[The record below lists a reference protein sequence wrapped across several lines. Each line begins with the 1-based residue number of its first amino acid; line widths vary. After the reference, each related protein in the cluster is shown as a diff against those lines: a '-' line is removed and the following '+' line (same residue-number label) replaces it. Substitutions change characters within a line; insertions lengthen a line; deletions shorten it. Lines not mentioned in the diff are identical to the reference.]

1 MLYLLTIFSLLL
13 PALAINARSNSNVA
27 VYWGQNSGGS
37 QQRLSYYCDS
47 DAVDIVILSFMHQF
61 PSPIQLNFANACE
74 GTYTANGILQCQTIA
89 EDIKYCQNNGKTIL
103 LSLGGAAGSYGFS
116 DDATAKQFAH
126 TLWDLF
132 GNSKNLATNDRPF
145 YDAVLDGFDFDI
157 ENNWSTGYPALAT
170 ELRTLFQKDT
180 SKNYYLG
187 AAPQCPYPD
196 ASVGPL
202 LKQSEIDFVFIQFY
216 NNYCNLGSS
225 SFNWDTWLD
234 YAETDSPNKNIKL
247 FVGVP
252 ASSRAAGSGYNDPSA
267 VSQYLTSDILNSK
280 YFGGISMWDVSAGW
294 SNTNSN
300 GNFVENMKAIVKKAS
315 PGEETT
321 SSSTTTTTTTT
332 STTISS
338 SSSSSKTSKT
348 SKTSTTST
356 TSSSISST
364 TSSTTSSTSSSST
377 SSSTSSTTSSSTTS
391 SQISTT
397 STAPT
402 SSTSLSS
409 STISTSA
416 STSDTTSVTSSE
428 TTPVVTPSSSSSAI
442 TIPGDSTTTGISKS
456 SSTKPATST
465 TSALSSSTTTVAT
478 IPDDKEI
485 INTPTDTETTSKPP
499 AIITES
505 DATTI
510 TQNLTPS
517 TTTKNVKTT
526 STNIV
531 TEWVWAP
538 TTLRTL
544 TTTYQILTTRTH
556 IETVFAEPSTVV
568 IYN

>member
-89 EDIKYCQNNGKTIL
+89 EDIKYCQNKGKTIL

-225 SFNWDTWLD
+225 SFNWDTWLN

-348 SKTSTTST
+348 STTST

-428 TTPVVTPSSSSSAI
+428 TTPVVTPSSLSSAI

-465 TSALSSSTTTVAT
+465 TSALSSLTTTVAT

>member
-89 EDIKYCQNNGKTIL
+89 EDIKYCQNKGKTIL

-157 ENNWSTGYPALAT
+157 ENNWSTGYPALAN

-321 SSSTTTTTTTT
+321 SSTTTTTTTT

-338 SSSSSKTSKT
+338 SSSSSKT

-428 TTPVVTPSSSSSAI
+428 TTPVVTPSSLSSAI

-465 TSALSSSTTTVAT
+465 TSASSSLATTVAT

-485 INTPTDTETTSKPP
+485 INTPTDTETTPKPP

>member
-1 MLYLLTIFSLLL
+1 MLYLVTILSLLL
-13 PALAINARSNSNVA
+13 PALAFNARSNSNVA

-47 DAVDIVILSFMHQF
+47 DAVDIVILSFMHEF
-61 PSPIQLNFANACE
+61 PSPVQLNFANACE
-74 GTYTANGILQCQTIA
+74 GTYTADGILQCQTIA
-89 EDIKYCQNNGKTIL
+89 TDIKYCQNKGKIVL

-116 DDATAKQFAH
+116 DDATAKKFAH

-132 GNSKNLATNDRPF
+132 GNSKTLATNDRPF

-157 ENNWSTGYPALAT
+157 ENNWSTGYPALAN

-234 YAETDSPNKNIKL
+234 YAETESPNKNVKL

-252 ASSRAAGSGYNDPSA
+252 AAARAAGSGYNDPST

-280 YFGGISMWDVSAGW
+280 YLGGISMWDVSAGW
-294 SNTNSN
+294 DNTNSN
-300 GNFVENMKAIVKKAS
+300 GNFVENMKAIVKKAA
-315 PGEETT
+315 PVEETT

-338 SSSSSKTSKT
+338 SSSSTK
-348 SKTSTTST
+348 TST
-356 TSSSISST
+356 TSSSTTKTSTSIPITSSST
-364 TSSTTSSTSSSST
+364 TSSTTSSK
-377 SSSTSSTTSSSTTS
+377 SSTTKTTPTLSST
-391 SQISTT
+391 
-397 STAPT
+397 
-402 SSTSLSS
+402 LSS
-409 STISTSA
+409 STRSS
-416 STSDTTSVTSSE
+416 SVPTSVTSSE
-428 TTPVVTPSSSSSAI
+428 TTPATAPTSLSSAI
-442 TIPGDSTTTGISKS
+442 TIPGDSTTTGVSKS
-456 SSTKPATST
+456 SSSSTKAATST
-465 TSALSSSTTTVAT
+465 TNVSSSSSVISSPLTTAIAT
-478 IPDDKEI
+478 TPNDKEV
-485 INTPTDTETTSKPP
+485 INTPTENKTEAETTSKPP
-499 AIITES
+499 VITSES

-517 TTTKNVKTT
+517 TTTKHVKTT

-538 TTLRTL
+538 TTLLTL
-544 TTTYQILTTRTH
+544 TTDYQILTTRTH
-556 IETVFAEPSTVV
+556 IETVYGEPSTVIV
-568 IYN
+568 YN

>member
-348 SKTSTTST
+348 STTST

-428 TTPVVTPSSSSSAI
+428 TTPVVTPSSLSSAI

-465 TSALSSSTTTVAT
+465 TSALSSLTTTVAT

-544 TTTYQILTTRTH
+544 TTTYQILTTKTH

>member
-89 EDIKYCQNNGKTIL
+89 EDIKYCQNKGKTIL
-103 LSLGGAAGSYGFS
+103 LSLGDAAGSYGFS

-225 SFNWDTWLD
+225 SFNWDTWLN

-348 SKTSTTST
+348 STTST

-428 TTPVVTPSSSSSAI
+428 TTPVVTPSSLSSAI

-465 TSALSSSTTTVAT
+465 TSALSSLTTTVAT

>member
-89 EDIKYCQNNGKTIL
+89 EDIKYCQNKGKTIL

-348 SKTSTTST
+348 STTST

-409 STISTSA
+409 STISTGA

-428 TTPVVTPSSSSSAI
+428 TTPVVTPSSLSSAI

-465 TSALSSSTTTVAT
+465 TSALSSLTTTVAT

>member
-225 SFNWDTWLD
+225 SFNWDTWLN

-348 SKTSTTST
+348 STTST

-428 TTPVVTPSSSSSAI
+428 TTPVVTPSSLSSAI

-465 TSALSSSTTTVAT
+465 TSALSSLTTTVAT

>member
-89 EDIKYCQNNGKTIL
+89 EDIKYCQNKGKTIL

-225 SFNWDTWLD
+225 SFNWDTWLN
-234 YAETDSPNKNIKL
+234 YAETDSLNKNIKL

-348 SKTSTTST
+348 STTST

-428 TTPVVTPSSSSSAI
+428 TTPVVTPSSLSSAI

-465 TSALSSSTTTVAT
+465 TSALSSLTTTVAT

>member
-89 EDIKYCQNNGKTIL
+89 EDIKYCQNKGKTIL

-157 ENNWSTGYPALAT
+157 ENNWSTGYPALAN

-321 SSSTTTTTTTT
+321 SSTTTTTTTT

-338 SSSSSKTSKT
+338 SSSSSKT

-428 TTPVVTPSSSSSAI
+428 TTPVVTPSSPSSAI

-465 TSALSSSTTTVAT
+465 TSASSSLATTVAT

-485 INTPTDTETTSKPP
+485 INTPTDTETTPKPP

>member
-89 EDIKYCQNNGKTIL
+89 EDIKYCQNKGKTIL

-225 SFNWDTWLD
+225 SFNWDTWLN

-348 SKTSTTST
+348 STTST
-356 TSSSISST
+356 TNSSISST

-428 TTPVVTPSSSSSAI
+428 TTPVVTPSSLSSAI

-465 TSALSSSTTTVAT
+465 TSALSSLTTTVAT

>member
-89 EDIKYCQNNGKTIL
+89 EDIKYCQNKGKTIL

-225 SFNWDTWLD
+225 SFNWDTWLN

-348 SKTSTTST
+348 STTST

-428 TTPVVTPSSSSSAI
+428 TTPVVTPSSLSSAI

>member
-89 EDIKYCQNNGKTIL
+89 EDIKYCQNKGKTIL

-321 SSSTTTTTTTT
+321 SSTTTTTTTT

-338 SSSSSKTSKT
+338 SSSSSKT

-428 TTPVVTPSSSSSAI
+428 TTPVVTPSSLSSAI

-465 TSALSSSTTTVAT
+465 TSASSSLATTVAT

-485 INTPTDTETTSKPP
+485 INTPTDTETTPKPP

>member
-348 SKTSTTST
+348 STTST

-428 TTPVVTPSSSSSAI
+428 TTPVVTPSSLSSAI

-465 TSALSSSTTTVAT
+465 TSALSSLTTTVAT

-556 IETVFAEPSTVV
+556 LETVFAEPSTVV

>member
-89 EDIKYCQNNGKTIL
+89 EDIKYCQNKGKTIL

-348 SKTSTTST
+348 STTST

-428 TTPVVTPSSSSSAI
+428 TTPVVTPSSLSSAI

-465 TSALSSSTTTVAT
+465 TSALSSLTTTVAT

>member
-348 SKTSTTST
+348 STTST

-485 INTPTDTETTSKPP
+485 INTPTDAETTSKPP

>member
-267 VSQYLTSDILNSK
+267 GSQYLTSDILNSK

-338 SSSSSKTSKT
+338 SSSSSKT

-428 TTPVVTPSSSSSAI
+428 TTPVVTPSSLSSAI

-465 TSALSSSTTTVAT
+465 TSALSSLTTTVAT

>member
-348 SKTSTTST
+348 STTST

>member
-157 ENNWSTGYPALAT
+157 ENNWSTGYPALAN

-321 SSSTTTTTTTT
+321 SSTTTTTTTT

-338 SSSSSKTSKT
+338 SSSSSKT

-428 TTPVVTPSSSSSAI
+428 TTPVVTPSSLSSAI

-465 TSALSSSTTTVAT
+465 TSASSSLATTVAT

-485 INTPTDTETTSKPP
+485 INTPTDTETTPKPP

>member
-157 ENNWSTGYPALAT
+157 ENNWSTGYPALAN

-348 SKTSTTST
+348 STTST

-428 TTPVVTPSSSSSAI
+428 TTPVVTPSSLSSAI

-465 TSALSSSTTTVAT
+465 TSALSSLTTTVAT

>member
-89 EDIKYCQNNGKTIL
+89 EDIKYCQNKGKTIL

-225 SFNWDTWLD
+225 SFNWDTWLN

-348 SKTSTTST
+348 STTST

-377 SSSTSSTTSSSTTS
+377 SSSSTSSTTSSSTTS

-428 TTPVVTPSSSSSAI
+428 TTPVVTPSSLSSAI

-465 TSALSSSTTTVAT
+465 TSALSSLTTTVAT

>member
-89 EDIKYCQNNGKTIL
+89 EDIKYCQNKGKTIL

-225 SFNWDTWLD
+225 SFNWDTWLN

-348 SKTSTTST
+348 STTST

-428 TTPVVTPSSSSSAI
+428 TTPVVTPSSLSSAI

-465 TSALSSSTTTVAT
+465 TSALSSLTTTVAT

-538 TTLRTL
+538 TTLRIL

>member
-348 SKTSTTST
+348 STTST

-428 TTPVVTPSSSSSAI
+428 TTPVVTPSSLSSAI

-465 TSALSSSTTTVAT
+465 TSALSSLTTTVAT

>member
-89 EDIKYCQNNGKTIL
+89 EDIKYCQNKGKTIL

-225 SFNWDTWLD
+225 SFNWDTWLN

-321 SSSTTTTTTTT
+321 SSSTTTTT

-338 SSSSSKTSKT
+338 SSSSSKT

-428 TTPVVTPSSSSSAI
+428 TTPVVTPSSLSSAI

-465 TSALSSSTTTVAT
+465 TSALSSLTTTVAT

>member
-89 EDIKYCQNNGKTIL
+89 EDIKYCQNKGKTIL

-348 SKTSTTST
+348 STTST

-428 TTPVVTPSSSSSAI
+428 TTPVVTPSSLSSAI

-465 TSALSSSTTTVAT
+465 TSASSSLATTVAT

-485 INTPTDTETTSKPP
+485 INTPTDTETTPKPP

>member
-348 SKTSTTST
+348 STTST

-544 TTTYQILTTRTH
+544 TTTYQILTTKTH

>member
-27 VYWGQNSGGS
+27 IYWGQNSGGS

-348 SKTSTTST
+348 STTST

-428 TTPVVTPSSSSSAI
+428 TTPVVTPSSLSSAI

-465 TSALSSSTTTVAT
+465 TSALSSLTTTVAT

>member
-89 EDIKYCQNNGKTIL
+89 EDIKYCQNKGKTIL

-348 SKTSTTST
+348 STTST

-428 TTPVVTPSSSSSAI
+428 TTPVVTPSSLSSAI

-465 TSALSSSTTTVAT
+465 TSASSSLATTVAT

-485 INTPTDTETTSKPP
+485 INTPTDTETTPKPP

-556 IETVFAEPSTVV
+556 IETVFGEPSTVV

>member
-348 SKTSTTST
+348 STTST

-428 TTPVVTPSSSSSAI
+428 TTPVVTPSSLSSAI

>member
-89 EDIKYCQNNGKTIL
+89 EDIKYCQNKGKTIL

-225 SFNWDTWLD
+225 SFNWDTWLN

-348 SKTSTTST
+348 STTST

-409 STISTSA
+409 STISTGA
-416 STSDTTSVTSSE
+416 STSATTSVTSSE
-428 TTPVVTPSSSSSAI
+428 TTPVVTPSSLSSAI

-465 TSALSSSTTTVAT
+465 TSALSSLTTTVAT

>member
-348 SKTSTTST
+348 STTST

-377 SSSTSSTTSSSTTS
+377 SSSSTTS

-428 TTPVVTPSSSSSAI
+428 TTPVVTPSSLSSAI

-465 TSALSSSTTTVAT
+465 TSALSSLTTTVAT

>member
-89 EDIKYCQNNGKTIL
+89 EDIKYCQNKGKTIL

-225 SFNWDTWLD
+225 SFNWDTWLN

-348 SKTSTTST
+348 STTST

-428 TTPVVTPSSSSSAI
+428 TTPVVTPSSLSSAI

-465 TSALSSSTTTVAT
+465 TSALSSLTTTVAT
-478 IPDDKEI
+478 IPNDKEI

>member
-47 DAVDIVILSFMHQF
+47 NAVDIVILSFMHQF

-348 SKTSTTST
+348 STTST

-428 TTPVVTPSSSSSAI
+428 TTPVVTPSSLSSAI

-465 TSALSSSTTTVAT
+465 TSALSSLTTTVAT

>member
-89 EDIKYCQNNGKTIL
+89 EDIKYCQNKGKTIL

-247 FVGVP
+247 FVSVP

-348 SKTSTTST
+348 STTST

-377 SSSTSSTTSSSTTS
+377 SSSTSSTTSSSTTL

-402 SSTSLSS
+402 LSTSLSS

-428 TTPVVTPSSSSSAI
+428 TTPVVTPSSLSSAI

-465 TSALSSSTTTVAT
+465 TSALSSLTTTVAT

>member
-321 SSSTTTTTTTT
+321 SSSTNTTTTTT

-338 SSSSSKTSKT
+338 SSSSSKT

-428 TTPVVTPSSSSSAI
+428 TTPVVTPSSLSSAI

-465 TSALSSSTTTVAT
+465 TSALSSLTTTVAT

>member
-234 YAETDSPNKNIKL
+234 YTETDSPNKNIKL

-348 SKTSTTST
+348 STTST

-428 TTPVVTPSSSSSAI
+428 TTPVVTPSSLSSAI

-465 TSALSSSTTTVAT
+465 TSALSSLTTTVAT

>member
-348 SKTSTTST
+348 STTST

-397 STAPT
+397 STTPT

-428 TTPVVTPSSSSSAI
+428 TTPVVTPSSLSSAI

-465 TSALSSSTTTVAT
+465 TSALSSLTTTVAT

>member
-89 EDIKYCQNNGKTIL
+89 EDIKYCQNKGKTIL

-225 SFNWDTWLD
+225 SFNWDTWLN

-338 SSSSSKTSKT
+338 SSSSSKT

>member
-348 SKTSTTST
+348 STTST

-428 TTPVVTPSSSSSAI
+428 TTPVVTPSSLSSAI

-465 TSALSSSTTTVAT
+465 TSALSSLTTTVAT

-568 IYN
+568 IYS